1 MDDRPVRM
9 PQTAEVIQSPPRR
22 QAKPADPCAMVIF
35 GATGDLTKRLVIPAL
50 YNLSRTK
57 VLPEHFALIGV
68 ARAEGT
74 SESWRDQLYDTL
86 KSFVGNA
93 TTEFDVDH
101 IDEAAWMRLA
111 EKMVYVRGDL
121 NKPELYDKLRD
132 ALEEADKTRG
142 TQGNA
147 IFYLAVADRLFGSV
161 VQELGNAKLT
171 DQVEDENGNH
181 RFWRRVV
188 IEKPFGHSL
197 NSACELNAHIQRS
210 LHEDQIFRIDH
221 FLGKDTVQ
229 SIMAF
234 RFANGLFEPIW
245 NRDRI
250 DHVQITAAETV
261 GVEQR
266 GSFYEGTGALRDMVP
281 NHLFTLLSMVAME
294 PPTGFDAAAI
304 RSKKVEVFAAMPAVR
319 LAAAV
324 RGQYGAGTV
333 LGENKKAYR
342 QEPNVAPKS
351 NTETYVAMRLEID
364 NWRWAGV
371 PFYLRTGKHMSQRN
385 TEIAIRFKQA
395 PYAAFQDT
403 PVDSLRPNWLVL
415 RISPDEGIS
424 LQFEVKRRGPVV
436 DLAAVKMDFHYDDW
450 FPKEPNVGY
459 ETLIYD
465 VMIGDP
471 TLFMR
476 ADMVEQTWRIV
487 QPVLDAW
494 AKNGAADPP
503 IYPAGSEGPT
513 EADALLARDGR
524 SWRSL
529 HGDDDGGL
537 VMSRARSQPFK
548 CSAVI
553 SDVDGT
559 LVTDDKVLTGR
570 AQAAVAELRASG
582 IIFSIISSRPPRG
595 LRMLIE
601 RLGIVTPVGGFN
613 GGVIA
618 TPDLAVVTEHL
629 LSSQVARRAVDITEC
644 PRGRGLGFQR
654 TKLAVARPRRALCPA
669 RAAHGGISAD
679 NSRRFWICPWM
690 PPPRS
695 SVSARISMLL
705 EQCERDVRVA
715 LTSSAFVARSQAY
728 YLDITHPLANKGV
741 ALTEIAKLLGIPLA
755 EIAVIGDGGNDVAM
769 FERSGLSIAMG
780 NANPQVQRAADFV
793 TDSNGDDGFAN
804 AIERFILGGGRSHA
818 AVEPAKAGD
827 RAW

>member
-9 PQTAEVIQSPPRR
+9 AKTAEVVQSPPRR

-35 GATGDLTKRLVIPAL
+35 GATGDLTKRLVMPAL

-74 SESWRDQLYDTL
+74 AESWRDQLYDTL

-101 IDEAAWMRLA
+101 IDEAAWKRLA

-121 NKPELYDKLRD
+121 NKPELYDKLRST
-132 ALEEADKTRG
+132 LEEADKAHG
-142 TQGNA
+142 TLGNA

-161 VQELGNAKLT
+161 VAQLGMAKLT
-171 DQVEDENGNH
+171 DQDEDKSGKR

-197 NSACELNAHIQRS
+197 ESARELNTHIQRT

-261 GVEQR
+261 GVEER
-266 GSFYEGTGALRDMVP
+266 GNFYEATGALRDMVP

-304 RSKKVEVFAAMPAVR
+304 RSKKVEVLAAMPAVKP
-319 LAAAV
+319 AAAV

-333 LGENKKAYR
+333 LGKKVNAYR
-342 QEPNVAPKS
+342 QEPNVAEDS
-351 NTETYVAMRLEID
+351 NIETYVALRLEID
-364 NWRWAGV
+364 NWRWTGV

-395 PYAAFQDT
+395 PYTAFQDT
-403 PVDSLRPNWLVL
+403 PVDALRPNWLVL
-415 RISPDEGIS
+415 RIAPDEGIS

-476 ADMVEQTWRIV
+476 ADMVEQAWRVV

-494 AKNGAADPP
+494 AKNGAADLP
-503 IYPAGSEGPT
+503 IYPAGSAGPS
-513 EADALLARDGR
+513 EADALLAQDGR
-524 SWRSL
+524 SWRSVQ
-529 HGDDDGGL
+529 GDDDG
-537 VMSRARSQPFK
+537 RS
-548 CSAVI
+548 
-553 SDVDGT
+553 T
-559 LVTDDKVLTGR
+559 
-570 AQAAVAELRASG
+570 
-582 IIFSIISSRPPRG
+582 
-595 LRMLIE
+595 
-601 RLGIVTPVGGFN
+601 
-613 GGVIA
+613 
-618 TPDLAVVTEHL
+618 
-629 LSSQVARRAVDITEC
+629 
-644 PRGRGLGFQR
+644 
-654 TKLAVARPRRALCPA
+654 
-669 RAAHGGISAD
+669 
-679 NSRRFWICPWM
+679 
-690 PPPRS
+690 
-695 SVSARISMLL
+695 
-705 EQCERDVRVA
+705 
-715 LTSSAFVARSQAY
+715 
-728 YLDITHPLANKGV
+728 
-741 ALTEIAKLLGIPLA
+741 
-755 EIAVIGDGGNDVAM
+755 
-769 FERSGLSIAMG
+769 
-780 NANPQVQRAADFV
+780 
-793 TDSNGDDGFAN
+793 
-804 AIERFILGGGRSHA
+804 
-818 AVEPAKAGD
+818 
-827 RAW
+827 